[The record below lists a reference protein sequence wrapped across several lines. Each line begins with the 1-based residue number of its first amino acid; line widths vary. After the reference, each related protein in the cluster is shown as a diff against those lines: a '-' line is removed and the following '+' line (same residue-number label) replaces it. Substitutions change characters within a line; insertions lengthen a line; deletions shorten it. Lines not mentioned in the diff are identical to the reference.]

1 MKTIKYR
8 KMLMTLGGV
17 LIATVAAGCYGGG
30 GSGYSNNPYGYNSGY
45 SNGYGSYGNS
55 YPYRGNGYSYRQSYG
70 NSYSA
75 GYQNGARADANRD
88 RREDRVNVDRDRAA
102 VRTEPA
108 HSSVDRDKVS
118 LRDSERGNRTER
130 N

>member
-1 MKTIKYR
+1 MNTTNYR
-8 KMLMTLGGV
+8 KIIMTLGGV

-30 GSGYSNNPYGYNSGY
+30 GSGYSNDPYGYNSGY
-45 SNGYGSYGNS
+45 SNGYGNS
-55 YPYRGNGYSYRQSYG
+55 YAYRSNGYSYPQSYG
-70 NSYSA
+70 NSYNA
-75 GYQNGARADANRD
+75 GYQNGVRADANRD
-88 RREDRVNVDRDRAA
+88 RREDRVNVDRDRGA

-118 LRDSERGNRTER
+118 LRDSERGNRTEK

>member
-1 MKTIKYR
+1 M
-8 KMLMTLGGV
+8 LGGV

-45 SNGYGSYGNS
+45 RSYGNS
-55 YPYRGNGYSYRQSYG
+55 YAYRSNGYSYPQSYG
-70 NSYSA
+70 NSYST
-75 GYQNGARADANRD
+75 GYQNGVRADANRD

-108 HSSVDRDKVS
+108 HSRVDRDKVS
-118 LRDSERGNRTER
+118 LKDSERANRTEM

>member
-1 MKTIKYR
+1 MKTTNYR
-8 KMLMTLGGV
+8 KMIMTLGGV
-17 LIATVAAGCYGGG
+17 LITTVAAGCYGGG
-30 GSGYSNNPYGYNSGY
+30 GSGYSNSPYGYNSGY
-45 SNGYGSYGNS
+45 SSYGNS
-55 YPYRGNGYSYRQSYG
+55 YAYRSNGYSYPQSYG
-70 NSYSA
+70 NSYNA
-75 GYQNGARADANRD
+75 GYQSGVRADANRD

-118 LRDSERGNRTER
+118 LRESERGNRTER

>member
-1 MKTIKYR
+1 MKTTNYR
-8 KMLMTLGGV
+8 KMIMTLGGV
-17 LIATVAAGCYGGG
+17 LIATVAPGCYGGG
-30 GSGYSNNPYGYNSGY
+30 GSGYSNSPYGYNSGY
-45 SNGYGSYGNS
+45 SSYGNS
-55 YPYRGNGYSYRQSYG
+55 YAYRSNGYSYPQSYG
-70 NSYSA
+70 NSYNA
-75 GYQNGARADANRD
+75 GYQNGVRADANRD

-118 LRDSERGNRTER
+118 LRESERGNRTER

>member
-1 MKTIKYR
+1 MKTNSYQKII
-8 KMLMTLGGV
+8 MMLGGV

-45 SNGYGSYGNS
+45 SSYGNS
-55 YPYRGNGYSYRQSYG
+55 YAYRSNGYSRPQSYG
-70 NSYSA
+70 NSYNA
-75 GYQNGARADANRD
+75 GYQNGVRADANRD

-102 VRTEPA
+102 VRTEPT

-118 LRDSERGNRTER
+118 LKDSERGNRTEK